1 MLFPSDGK
9 PPYVH
14 LRETAL
20 TFSRALGGNELGY
33 VLLRRTR
40 GYYDSFTIVS
50 LACSGGYT
58 ITDDEVVQACA
69 ALRHRHPLLASKV
82 AFSTMEPPKLVYTS
96 PLTEAHALR
105 EARAQI
111 EFHAFHDQD
120 ASTETL
126 RDQWLYATPEEALD
140 LRNGTCSLYWGR
152 DINPRSGKYILGFMT
167 PHFITDGRRRLNLVR
182 CMLDLL
188 ATPGRARRELAAH
201 FSGKTPIVEIPP
213 AWESLCPDM
222 RTTDPVELAKA
233 REAFDELV
241 KFGSKPVSGLVP
253 DGIIA
258 EDSLQPRFVRQIWS
272 TEETKRILKACKA
285 RGVTIT
291 HLANIASAF
300 ASVQHPGA
308 ADRNGAPR
316 DEDSYYFEF
325 SQAIDLSA
333 KVPRLSNNGE
343 IETAVRMVVYPVVIS
358 VPRAAAAKLAGQ
370 DAIWNAAR
378 QFKERSDA
386 FVQSPYFWHFNGF
399 YGVIAFENYM
409 AQMTGKP
416 FVPYMSSLGDLKS
429 ILPLRY
435 PVQLPHVNG
444 DVDGSTS
451 HSAEVRI
458 LDQITSGKIDP
469 QVSSFLMYTFD
480 ESLNLQFKWNAGR
493 VSDDLINGWF
503 NRVVEIISQVAG
515 DEGTM

>member
-1 MLFPSDGK
+1 MVSAPAKESAPMLFPSDGK

-14 LRETAL
+14 LRETTL
-20 TFSRALGGNELGY
+20 TFSRPLGGNELGY

-50 LACSGGYT
+50 LVCSGGHT

-69 ALRHRHPLLASKV
+69 ALRLRHPLLASKV
-82 AFSTMEPPKLVYTS
+82 AYSTMEPPTLVYTS
-96 PLTEAHALR
+96 PLTEAHAVR

-111 EFHAFHDQD
+111 EIHAFHDQD

-126 RDQWLYATPEEALD
+126 RDQWLYANPEEALD

-152 DINPRSGKYILGFMT
+152 DTDSRSGKYILGFMT

-188 ATPGRARRELAAH
+188 ATPGRAAHELAAH
-201 FSGKTPIVEIPP
+201 FSGKMPIVEIPP

-222 RTTDPVELAKA
+222 RTTDPAELAKA
-233 REAFDELV
+233 KEAFDELV
-241 KFGSKPVSGLVP
+241 KFRSK
-253 DGIIA
+253 
-258 EDSLQPRFVRQIWS
+258 PRFVRQIWS

-285 RGVTIT
+285 HGVTIT

-300 ASVQHPGA
+300 ATVQHPGA
-308 ADRNGAPR
+308 ADRNGVPR

-343 IETAVRMVVYPVVIS
+343 MRRPFACRQIGRPGRDLGC
-358 VPRAAAAKLAGQ
+358 RAPIQGAERRLREVTLLLALQ
-370 DAIWNAAR
+370 WFLRCDR
-378 QFKERSDA
+378 
-386 FVQSPYFWHFNGF
+386 
-399 YGVIAFENYM
+399 FENYM

-429 ILPLRY
+429 ILPIRY

-493 VSDDLINGWF
+493 SSY
-503 NRVVEIISQVAG
+503 SQVAD